1 MDAQIVKSLVID
13 IINSKVEIL
22 KARGII
28 VVDYDEL
35 LTRLKRMG
43 YTEEEVRPA
52 IVELVRNKEVKA
64 GKYADGRG
72 WIRDYRYID
81 RQDDLRPK

>member
-1 MDAQIVKSLVID
+1 MDAQIIKDLVND
-13 IINSKVEIL
+13 IINRKVEML

-35 LTRLKRMG
+35 LIRLNRMG
-43 YTEEEVRPA
+43 YTEQEVRPA

-64 GKYADGRG
+64 GKYADGKG
-72 WIRDYRYID
+72 WIRDYRNID